1 MDILMASNLL
11 VEYILNL
18 LNLLE
23 GIILMLEKSRYYKK
37 PVVTK
42 SQRYTKPFSELA

>member
-11 VEYILNL
+11 VEYILNLLNL

-37 PVVTK
+37 PTLHEA
-42 SQRYTKPFSELA
+42 F

>member
-18 LNLLE
+18 LE
-23 GIILMLEKSRYYKK
+23 GIILMLEKIRCYKK
-37 PVVTK
+37 PFITK
-42 SQRYTKPFSELA
+42 SQRYTKPFGELA

>member
-1 MDILMASNLL
+1 MDILMGSNLL

-18 LNLLE
+18 LHLIE

-37 PVVTK
+37 P
-42 SQRYTKPFSELA
+42 FSELA

>member
-18 LNLLE
+18 LNLLAW
-23 GIILMLEKSRYYKK
+23 IILMLEKSRYYKK
-37 PVVTK
+37 P
-42 SQRYTKPFSELA
+42 FSELA